1 MLFKIVKICQ
11 ELWTTCCI
19 CHLEAADVVEVVVEA
34 DVVEAVEDADVV
46 TSAARSQLLLF
57 QTQSCLLPFGLTKF
71 LFGQEKLDIKS
82 NFILL

>member
-11 ELWTTCCI
+11 ELLYLSPWT
-19 CHLEAADVVEVVVEA
+19 EAADVVEAVVEA
-34 DVVEAVEDADVV
+34 DVVEAVEADDVV

-57 QTQSCLLPFGLTKF
+57 QTQSCLFPFGLTKF